1 MARNTLGRVQDAS
14 ATYPPCGVPFR
25 FQLTSTPW
33 PPPLRGGQGRQ
44 DRDRLVRA
52 LSELLGKSR
61 AWVAE
66 VRRTARCD
74 LAALGA
80 AAAAATRETAR
91 LEERLRGAEAQAR
104 GLRVAQVR

>member
-1 MARNTLGRVQDAS
+1 M
-14 ATYPPCGVPFR
+14 
-25 FQLTSTPW
+25 
-33 PPPLRGGQGRQ
+33 
-44 DRDRLVRA
+44 RA